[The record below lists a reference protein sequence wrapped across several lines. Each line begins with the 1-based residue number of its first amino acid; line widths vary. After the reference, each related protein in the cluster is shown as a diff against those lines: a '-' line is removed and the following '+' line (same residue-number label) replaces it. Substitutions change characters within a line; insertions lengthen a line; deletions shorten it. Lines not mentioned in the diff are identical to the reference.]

1 MFKKQL
7 NIFTFLLLLWASN
20 AVAQSHNH
28 LVISEPQLKT
38 IKKNLGKAPL
48 FDETLA
54 ATRKEIDAVVNEELD
69 VPIPKDLAGGYTH
82 STHKANYQLMEKA
95 GTLYRITGEKKYAS
109 FIKRTLF
116 KYAEVYPTLPPHPAG
131 NSYTRGKL
139 FWQCLNDANWLVA
152 TAMAYDNIYDFLS
165 IKDREHLETNLFRP
179 FGSYLSIET
188 PHFFNRIHNHSTWAC
203 AAVGMIG
210 LVMGD
215 EEMVNS
221 ALYGLKNDGI
231 AADKYDNDGAL
242 IKPAGQDRSGFLAQ
256 IDGLFSPDGLY
267 AEGPYYHRYSIYP
280 FLIFAVSLQNKKPE
294 IDIFSYRDNLL
305 IKSVNTLL
313 TQSDAK
319 GNFFPI
325 NDAQKGMSIYNSS
338 LIAAVDI
345 AYFYGKNDP
354 ALLTIAKTQKEVL
367 LDASGMA
374 VALNIDKATPIAK
387 QSVVLK
393 DGIDGTSGGVGI
405 LRWDKDLEAVFKF
418 GTQGMGHGHF
428 DRLSY
433 SFYDKG
439 KEVLQDYGMA
449 RFVNIEQKGGGG
461 YLKENTTF
469 AKQSIAHN
477 TLVVNEKSH
486 FGGSV
491 DEAEKFSSVLNFSDF
506 SANGIQLISATDT
519 AMYKG
524 ISATRTLISVNKK
537 AVGNTL
543 LIDII
548 RVKSDAKNQYDV
560 PIYYQGQPLDA
571 SFDYTSSTQLKPLG
585 TKNGYQHIWHEA
597 GAAVEDESVSFS
609 WLGSGKFYTYTA
621 VTTPGDSIIFGRTG
635 ATDPSF
641 NLRHDPT
648 LILRKKNQAATL
660 FASVIEV
667 HGGYSPITEKAK
679 SPYGNIKKIEVL
691 EDDENYTVLK
701 IISEDKGNF
710 LIALANKDFS
720 KTSAHAFKSGSTNM
734 SWKGPYHIQKITQ

>member
-1 MFKKQL
+1 M
-7 NIFTFLLLLWASN
+7 LLIWATN
-20 AVAQSHNH
+20 AVAQSHEH
-28 LVISEPQLKT
+28 LIINASQLKV

-48 FDETLA
+48 FDETLL
-54 ATRKEIDAVVNEELD
+54 ATKKEIDAVLSEELD

-95 GTLYRITGEKKYAS
+95 GTLYRITGEKKYAE
-109 FIKRTLF
+109 FIKKTLF

-152 TAMAYDNIYDFLS
+152 TAQAYDNIYDWLPK
-165 IKDREHLETNLFRP
+165 KDRDYLETTLFRP
-179 FGSYLSIET
+179 FASYLSIET

-231 AADKYDNDGAL
+231 DATTYDNDGAL
-242 IKPAGQDRSGFLAQ
+242 IKPEGQDRSGFLAQ

-294 IDIFSYRDNLL
+294 IDIFSYRDSLL
-305 IKSVNTLL
+305 IKSVNALL

-319 GNFFPI
+319 GNFFPV

-345 AYFYGKNDP
+345 AYYYGKNDP
-354 ALLTIAKTQKEVL
+354 ALLTIAQTQKEVL

-374 VALNIDKATPIAK
+374 VALNIKKATPITK

-393 DGIDGTSGGVGI
+393 DGIEGKSGGLGVI
-405 LRWDKDLEAVFKF
+405 RWNKNLEVVFKF

-439 KEVLQDYGMA
+439 NEVIQDYGMA

-486 FGGSV
+486 FNGNV
-491 DEAEKFSSVLNFSDF
+491 DEAEKFSSVLNFADF
-506 SANGIQLISATDT
+506 SATDFQIISATDT
-519 AMYKG
+519 AMYNG
-524 ISATRTLISVNKK
+524 VSAARTLISVNEK
-537 AVGNTL
+537 ALGNPL
-543 LIDII
+543 LIDIM
-548 RVKSDAKNQYDV
+548 RVKSDTQNQYDL
-560 PIYYQGQPLDA
+560 PIYYQGQPLET

-585 TKNGYQHIWHEA
+585 KKNGYQHIWHEA
-597 GAAVEDESVSFS
+597 GAKVKDSSVSFS

-621 VTTPGDSIIFGRTG
+621 ATQPGDSLIFGRTG

-648 LILRKKNQAATL
+648 LILRKSKQKNTL
-660 FASVIEV
+660 FASVIEI

-679 SPYGNIKKIEVL
+679 SPYGIIKKVEVIK
-691 EDDENYTVLK
+691 DDENYTVLK
-701 IISEDKGNF
+701 VTSEDKSIA
-710 LIALANKDFS
+710 LIALANQDFS
-720 KTSAHAFKSGSTNM
+720 NNSSHKYTYGSTQI
-734 SWKGPYHIQKITQ
+734 SWTGPFHFQKITQ